1 MRGLRPPALDVAERG
16 GLYALIGHVHNCHP
30 WDWRE
35 GLGLADDV
43 PAAVTKPAVTKPA
56 VTKSGRKPGMIGLGK
71 LPACN
76 PTFIRSGMAWRDPR
90 PLFGALANQAI
101 EER

>member
-1 MRGLRPPALDVAERG
+1 MGLG
-16 GLYALIGHVHNCHP
+16 
-30 WDWRE
+30 E

-71 LPACN
+71 LPARN
-76 PTFIRSGMAWRDPR
+76 PT
-90 PLFGALANQAI
+90 Q
-101 EER
+101 